1 MGFNDLVRSIFQG
14 AAEARRDTFYP
25 RKFREME
32 SSLLFGVDELEDMLN
47 HAKKKDDYNAILDHM
62 YRFDATRVDY
72 YKEIENKII
81 DRMWK

>member
-1 MGFNDLVRSIFQG
+1 MGFNDLLRSVFQG
-14 AAEARRDTFYP
+14 AAEAKRENLYP

-32 SSLLFGVDELEDMLN
+32 TSSLFGVDELTDMFQ
-47 HAKKKDDYNAILDHM
+47 HAQDKDDYNLILDHL

-72 YKEIENKII
+72 YKDIENKII